1 MRINRIALENFRCFR
16 QVEIDLSADVIA
28 IYGRNGVGKT
38 AIFDALEFALLGSIG
53 RFDQESTGPPYYLPH
68 VLSDDNSTIRV
79 GFKGDTDDWVKL
91 DIDRANFNVQIESSG
106 NWRSHSELLYDF
118 FVNEHYFPPR
128 RDVSRVAELFRATVL
143 LSQNT
148 MRDFVQGDD
157 IAKRSRILSYLAG
170 SGYIQRCFDK
180 AKDVTKEAKKR
191 ERQAQAKLGE
201 AERTVSEIMARLAE
215 QDARIEVIRKRLGE
229 GAISYDVVLR
239 ALEDADIS
247 VSTVMPQTP
256 EDAEVFSASVRGNSN
271 ERITTLNERSK
282 LLAQIEAMNQQ
293 HPDRLKRRRELHEMV
308 EKAREN
314 LIELLNKE
322 NNAAENLKD
331 LDKRIREI
339 NLDISEK
346 SKTFKA

>member
-53 RFDQESTGPPYYLPH
+53 RFDQESGPPYYLPH
-68 VLSDDNSTIRV
+68 VLSDDNGTIRV

-91 DIDRANFNVQIESSG
+91 DIDRTNFNVHIESSG
-106 NWRSHSELLYDF
+106 NWRSHSELLYNF

-215 QDARIEVIRKRLGE
+215 QDARIEVIRKRFEHGH
-229 GAISYDVVLR
+229 
-239 ALEDADIS
+239 
-247 VSTVMPQTP
+247 
-256 EDAEVFSASVRGNSN
+256 ASDTGRC
-271 ERITTLNERSK
+271 RSFFG
-282 LLAQIEAMNQQ
+282 
-293 HPDRLKRRRELHEMV
+293 V
-308 EKAREN
+308 C
-314 LIELLNKE
+314 
-322 NNAAENLKD
+322 
-331 LDKRIREI
+331 
-339 NLDISEK
+339 
-346 SKTFKA
+346 

>member
-128 RDVSRVAELFRATVL
+128 RDVSRVAELFRFSPKILCGTLFRVMILPNVPGSCHILPVPGISRDVL
-143 LSQNT
+143 IKPKTLRKRQRKE
-148 MRDFVQGDD
+148 RDRHRPNWV
-157 IAKRSRILSYLAG
+157 KL
-170 SGYIQRCFDK
+170 
-180 AKDVTKEAKKR
+180 R
-191 ERQAQAKLGE
+191 ERYQK
-201 AERTVSEIMARLAE
+201 
-215 QDARIEVIRKRLGE
+215 
-229 GAISYDVVLR
+229 
-239 ALEDADIS
+239 
-247 VSTVMPQTP
+247 
-256 EDAEVFSASVRGNSN
+256 
-271 ERITTLNERSK
+271 
-282 LLAQIEAMNQQ
+282 
-293 HPDRLKRRRELHEMV
+293 
-308 EKAREN
+308 
-314 LIELLNKE
+314 
-322 NNAAENLKD
+322 
-331 LDKRIREI
+331 
-339 NLDISEK
+339 
-346 SKTFKA
+346 